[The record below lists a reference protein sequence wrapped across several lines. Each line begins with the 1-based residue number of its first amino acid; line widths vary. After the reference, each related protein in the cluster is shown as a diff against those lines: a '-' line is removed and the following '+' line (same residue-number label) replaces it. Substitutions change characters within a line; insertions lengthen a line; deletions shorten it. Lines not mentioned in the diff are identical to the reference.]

1 MTCSRLGQWPGRGPE
16 NGELG
21 TKAGPVCHDRD
32 MSRYVLTRDLWSH
45 GDAFTVREA
54 DSGGECFRVRGQ
66 APAAGDK
73 LSFEDSRGDELAFI
87 RQGLHLGVQGLCFEV
102 SRAGQL
108 AARVNLSP
116 RLRQNLLIETPGQG
130 SFTAAGDIPGMDYR
144 ISHDDQEVASISTRR
159 THDEASYSV
168 DIAAGQDPVFL
179 LALAVAIETIHQQD
193 D

>member
-1 MTCSRLGQWPGRGPE
+1 
-16 NGELG
+16 
-21 TKAGPVCHDRD
+21 VCHDRG
-32 MSRYVLTRDLWSH
+32 MSRYVLTHNLWSL
-45 GDAFTVREA
+45 GDDFTIREA
-54 DSGGECFRVRGQ
+54 DSGRECFRVRGQ
-66 APAAGDK
+66 ALGVGDK
-73 LSFEDSRGDELAFI
+73 LSFDDSRGDELAFI

-102 SRAGQL
+102 SQAGQL

-116 RLRQNLLIETPGQG
+116 RLRQHLLIETPNPG

-144 ISHDDQEVASISTRR
+144 ISRDDQEVASISTRW

-168 DIAAGQDPVFL
+168 DVAAGQDPVFL

>member
-1 MTCSRLGQWPGRGPE
+1 
-16 NGELG
+16 
-21 TKAGPVCHDRD
+21 

-54 DSGGECFRVRGQ
+54 DSGRECFRVRGQ

-73 LSFEDSRGDELAFI
+73 LSFEDSRADELAFI

-102 SRAGQL
+102 SRAG
-108 AARVNLSP
+108 
-116 RLRQNLLIETPGQG
+116 LIETPGQG